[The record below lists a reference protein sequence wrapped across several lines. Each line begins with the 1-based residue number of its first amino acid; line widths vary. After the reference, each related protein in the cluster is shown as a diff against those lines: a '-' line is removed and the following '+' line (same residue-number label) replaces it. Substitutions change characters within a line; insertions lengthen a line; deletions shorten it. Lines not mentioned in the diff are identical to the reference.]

1 MSTNGETADLMVREC
16 IQITESATKLT
27 GLGAKNLA
35 ALLLALANDKQKL
48 VGKTSLR
55 KLLESNEELV
65 VFSVPENHYAD
76 FKVKGKQYGV
86 LYCPVKNRDSTDKT
100 IEIIS
105 RARDA
110 KQINRIL
117 EQMNIAEPI
126 INNEKEVQRTPSRS
140 ELPERENGSK
150 VHALDKDVM
159 PEKKESVYVKVNRMK
174 TRLEQEAMKKTPM
187 RDKAM
192 ER

>member
-35 ALLLALANDKQKL
+35 ALLLALVNDSQKL
-48 VGKTSLR
+48 AGKTNLR
-55 KLLESNEELV
+55 NLLKSNEELV
-65 VFSVPENHYAD
+65 VFSIPESSFPD
-76 FKVKGKQYGV
+76 FKQKGKQYGV
-86 LYCPVKNRDSTDKT
+86 LYCPVHNRDSTEKT

-117 EQMNIAEPI
+117 EQMNIAEPT
-126 INNEKEVQRTPSRS
+126 INNEKEVQRTPSRN

-150 VHALDKDVM
+150 VHAMDKVVT
-159 PEKKESVYVKVNRMK
+159 PEKKESVYVKVDRMK
-174 TRLEQEAMKKTPM
+174 TRLEQEAMQKT
-187 RDKAM
+187 RAREKAM